1 VATFPRVIIWPD
13 PVIADCFLIFFLIGK
28 VGSAISTDHRQNG
41 RVDLKGSI
49 HANPRKFFK
58 NTQ

>member
-1 VATFPRVIIWPD
+1 MREKRILWSIN
-13 PVIADCFLIFFLIGK
+13 IALIGK